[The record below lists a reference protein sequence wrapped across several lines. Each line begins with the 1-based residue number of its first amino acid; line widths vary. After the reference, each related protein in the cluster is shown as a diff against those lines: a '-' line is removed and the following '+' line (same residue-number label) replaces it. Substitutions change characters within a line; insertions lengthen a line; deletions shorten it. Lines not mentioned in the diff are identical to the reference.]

1 MSYFFP
7 CSLTF
12 FLKGLL
18 LSLTIIL
25 YPHSYFFSLQSYLF
39 TTVLTFPLQS
49 CYCPTVLL
57 FTLQSYLF
65 TTVLTFP
72 LQSCYFPKVLLFSL
86 HLTFSLQSY
95 FFLSV
100 LHFSQYNCCFFARAT
115 VYDILVFLGKNI
127 WINWLI
133 NYKIN
138 MCGHMFCAVT
148 GSRQIR
154 TFRFS
159 SQYYVCTIS

>member
-1 MSYFFP
+1 MWKPAKAAGKTLQLYTFFQRNGYFSILSYFFP

-18 LSLTIIL
+18 LSLTIII
-25 YPHSYFFSLQSYLF
+25 YPHSYFFS
-39 TTVLTFPLQS
+39 
-49 CYCPTVLL
+49 
-57 FTLQSYLF
+57 LQSYLF

-100 LHFSQYNCCFFARAT
+100 LHFSQYNCCFIARAT

>member
-1 MSYFFP
+1 MVTFP
-7 CSLTF
+7 YCLTF
-12 FLKGLL
+12 FLA
-18 LSLTIIL
+18 
-25 YPHSYFFSLQSYLF
+25 
-39 TTVLTFPLQS
+39 
-49 CYCPTVLL
+49 
-57 FTLQSYLF
+57 
-65 TTVLTFP
+65 
-72 LQSCYFPKVLLFSL
+72 VLLFSL

-154 TFRFS
+154 LFCLYS
-159 SQYYVCTIS
+159 HAVYVCTQSVKLYVFLNEEFSYCTVYTVQ